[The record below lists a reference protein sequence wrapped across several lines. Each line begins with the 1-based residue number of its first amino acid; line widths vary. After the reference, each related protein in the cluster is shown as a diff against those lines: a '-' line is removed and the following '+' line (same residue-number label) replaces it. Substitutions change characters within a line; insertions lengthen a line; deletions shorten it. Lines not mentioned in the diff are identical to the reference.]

1 VTQKNRGYPYRS
13 IDRHQE
19 QHQPHRPEEE
29 VAAVVI
35 MVVVKHRQHL
45 IVVLMDGSK
54 HGIFKIDDSVLIEVL
69 IVTIVVQDHHH
80 HNNNKIDTIS
90 IMMTTITEGEVLTET
105 IEAVDDLV
113 EIDPVEVHQDN
124 KDDHDVVVVAA
135 EALPMV
141 RTPVEVTIQMMRID
155 LGVEIGMLAMVG
167 VTTTQSN
174 SKQARKRKREK
185 RQQH

>member
-1 VTQKNRGYPYRS
+1 VTPKNRGYPYRS

-29 VAAVVI
+29 VAALVI

-45 IVVLMDGSK
+45 IVVLVDGSK
-54 HGIFKIDDSVLIEVL
+54 HGIIKIDDSVVIVVI

-80 HNNNKIDTIS
+80 NNKIDTIS
-90 IMMTTITEGEVLTET
+90 IMMITITEGEVLTET

-124 KDDHDVVVVAA
+124 KDDHDVVFVAA
-135 EALPMV
+135 EALPML

-174 SKQARKRKREK
+174 CKQARKRKREK